1 MGKKK
6 NIKWYLGPDELKI
19 TNLNGFSLST
29 FSPAMPCPEV
39 LAVKIMID
47 HQSQSR
53 RQLDEGLSQKV
64 FP

>member
-1 MGKKK
+1 MGKKIK

-39 LAVKIMID
+39 LAVKITI
-47 HQSQSR
+47 SS
-53 RQLDEGLSQKV
+53 LKS
-64 FP
+64 